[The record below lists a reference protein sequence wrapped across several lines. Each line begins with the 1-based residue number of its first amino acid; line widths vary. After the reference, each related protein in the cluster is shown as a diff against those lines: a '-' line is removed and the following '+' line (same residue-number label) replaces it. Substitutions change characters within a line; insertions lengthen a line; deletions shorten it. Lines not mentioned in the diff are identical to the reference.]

1 MTPMHWIA
9 ILVLYLL
16 PVLLL
21 FVTWRKPYPQAKR
34 TILWGQV
41 IVSVVFLFV
50 YPLCAPGVGVSNAL
64 SGMGPLYVLE
74 AWTGEGAANWLIL
87 FGAIVVTGIV
97 LALGKKRK
105 AA

>member
-21 FVTWRKPYPQAKR
+21 FVTWCKPYPQAKW

-50 YPLCAPGVGVSNAL
+50 YPLCAPGVVCPTPFLEWARCMSWRL
-64 SGMGPLYVLE
+64 GPE
-74 AWTGEGAANWLIL
+74 RAP
-87 FGAIVVTGIV
+87 
-97 LALGKKRK
+97 
-105 AA
+105 

>member
-1 MTPMHWIA
+1 MTPLHWIA

-50 YPLCAPGVGVSNAL
+50 YPLCAPGVSDAL

-74 AWTGEGAANWLIL
+74 AWTGEGAVNWLIL

-105 AA
+105 PA

>member
-21 FVTWRKPYPQAKR
+21 FVTWCKPYPQAKW

-64 SGMGPLYVLE
+64 SGMGALYVLE
-74 AWTGEGAANWLIL
+74 AWTGESAVNWLIL